1 MDQNLESG
9 DSVRAVV
16 KYYVA
21 DAVVAGLILLL
32 GLIVVVTSWELGAGW
47 TSDGPGSGYFPFG
60 IGMILSVSG
69 LATLLTALFSK
80 NKNTETFVDE
90 EQLKRVLQVFI
101 PATLY
106 VGAIEVI
113 GVYIASAIYIALFMV
128 VMGKFSILK
137 SVLIGVLTNT
147 FFFVLFEVWFK
158 VPLYKGYIDLLT
170 FLGYS

>member
-1 MDQNLESG
+1 MDQNLDSG

-16 KYYVA
+16 ETYVA

-32 GLIVVVTSWELGAGW
+32 GIIVVVTSLELGAGW

-60 IGMILSVSG
+60 IGVILSISG
-69 LATLLTALFSK
+69 AVTMIQSLFGK
-80 NKNTETFVDE
+80 NKDRSCFVDT
-90 EQLKRVLQVFI
+90 EQLSRVMQVLI
-101 PATLY
+101 PAIIY

-113 GVYIASAIYIALFMV
+113 GVYIASAVYIALFMILL
-128 VMGKFSILK
+128 GKFSIVK
-137 SVLIGVLTNT
+137 SVTIGVLTQV
-147 FFFVLFEVWFK
+147 FFFGMFEVWFK